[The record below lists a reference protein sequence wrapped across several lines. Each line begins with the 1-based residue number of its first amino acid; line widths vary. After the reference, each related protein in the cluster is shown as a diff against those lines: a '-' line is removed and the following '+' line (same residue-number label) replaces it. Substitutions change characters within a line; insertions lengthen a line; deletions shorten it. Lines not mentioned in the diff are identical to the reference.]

1 MNIRSNSKQINRQ
14 YCRQLELETIDLEPE
29 DFQQATLLSNNFNN
43 EVQQWQAYLKIL
55 GLLALKKWLSD
66 RHLTLD
72 NPIESL
78 PHHQIISSE
87 PISNLE
93 VGGFKVCLLTNENIV
108 NEGIE
113 IPEKMIYSPDF
124 AAHFYVL
131 IQVLVEEEEAILIG
145 FIRYDQLIN
154 PINQSLKKNKIGN
167 YYLSLPELKSDS
179 SHLILNLKYLSPV
192 AIKLPENT
200 LAESK
205 SWEKLT
211 SWLEG
216 ILPEAWQPVEELLG
230 NRKPTIQ
237 MAFSLDKTTEKLSPK
252 AVKKILKQFQI
263 TQRPR
268 DKIKADSS
276 QSELSETEVNKALI
290 QILQTTEDEETRWQV
305 AELLWDIDPS
315 HPAAGVRRAID
326 LGMQL
331 AGVPVALMI
340 AILPKSNQRFAVLS
354 RVCPLQDQ
362 RFLPANLKL
371 IGLDEM
377 GESIFEIRARQRDDY
392 IQFKFTADPGDRF
405 SLQVSLNSATVT
417 KHFII

>member
-1 MNIRSNSKQINRQ
+1 MTNSEELNKL
-14 YCRQLELETIDLEPE
+14 YYRQLHLETIDLEPE
-29 DFQQATLLSNNFNN
+29 DFQQATLLSDRYN
-43 EVQQWQAYLKIL
+43 EVQQWQAYVKIL

-78 PHHQIISSE
+78 PPHQIISSE
-87 PISNLE
+87 PICPLQ
-93 VGGFKVCLLTNENIV
+93 VCGFKVCLLTDENIV

-113 IPEKMIYSPDF
+113 IPEKMINSPEF
-124 AAHFYVL
+124 AAHFYIL

-145 FIRYDQLIN
+145 FIRHDQFKN
-154 PINQSLKKNKIGN
+154 RSLQKNEIGN
-167 YYLSLPELKSDS
+167 YSLSLTQLNHDS
-179 SHLILNLKYLSPV
+179 SHLILNLKYLSPA

-200 LAESK
+200 L
-205 SWEKLT
+205 EKLT
-211 SWLEG
+211 SWLER
-216 ILPEAWQPVEELLG
+216 IFTETWQPVEEILG
-230 NRKPTIQ
+230 NRKPIMT

-252 AVKKILKQFQI
+252 VVKKFLQQFQI
-263 TQRPR
+263 TEKPR
-268 DKIKADSS
+268 DKTQTDLS
-276 QSELSETEVNKALI
+276 QPELSDTEVNKALV
-290 QILQTTEDEETRWQV
+290 QILQTTEDEETRWQI
-305 AELLWDIDPS
+305 AELLWEIDPS

-340 AILPKSNQRFAVLS
+340 AILPKPNQRFAVLS
-354 RVCPLQDQ
+354 RVYPLQEQ

-377 GESIFEIRARQRDDY
+377 GESLFEIRARQRDDY

-405 SLQVSLNSATVT
+405 SLQVNLNSATVT

>member
-1 MNIRSNSKQINRQ
+1 MNIHSDSKQINRL
-14 YCRQLELETIDLEPE
+14 YYRQLHLETIDLEPE
-29 DFQQATLLSNNFNN
+29 DFQEATLLSDRFNN
-43 EVQQWQAYLKIL
+43 EAQQWQAYVNIL

-78 PHHQIISSE
+78 PPHQIISSE
-87 PISNLE
+87 PICPLQVN
-93 VGGFKVCLLTNENIV
+93 GFTVCLLTNENIV

-145 FIRYDQLIN
+145 FIRHDQFKN
-154 PINQSLKKNKIGN
+154 RSLQKNEIGN
-167 YYLSLPELKSDS
+167 YQLSLTQLNYDS
-179 SHLILNLKYLSPV
+179 SHLILNLKYLSPA
-192 AIKLPENT
+192 AIKLPKNT

-205 SWEKLT
+205 TWEKLT

-216 ILPEAWQPVEELLG
+216 ILTEAWQPVEELLG

-237 MAFSLDKTTEKLSPK
+237 MAFSLDQTTKKLSPK
-252 AVKKILKQFQI
+252 VVQNFLQQFQI

-268 DKIKADSS
+268 EKIQADLS
-276 QSELSETEVNKALI
+276 QFELSDTEVNKALV
-290 QILQTTEDEETRWQV
+290 QILQTTEDEETRWQI
-305 AELLWDIDPS
+305 AELLWEIDPS

-340 AILPKSNQRFAVLS
+340 AILPKPNQRFAVLS
-354 RVCPLQDQ
+354 RVYPLQDQ

-377 GESIFEIRARQRDDY
+377 GQSLFEIRARERDDY

-405 SLQVSLNSATVT
+405 SLQVNLNSATVT
-417 KHFII
+417 KHFMI